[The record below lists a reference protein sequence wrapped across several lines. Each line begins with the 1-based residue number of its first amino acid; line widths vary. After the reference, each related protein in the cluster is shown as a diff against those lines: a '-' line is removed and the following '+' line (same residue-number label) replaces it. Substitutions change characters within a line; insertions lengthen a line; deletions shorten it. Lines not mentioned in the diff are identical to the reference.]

1 MTGIQTFGFLL
12 NIFGG
17 FLLISGYIPQ
27 ICRVYKSKSPG
38 NNSLQY
44 WIIMTFGIFCVGIN
58 QAIRGVPTIQLM
70 IQWCNIF
77 LALTCTILI
86 LRYSFKKKDRNEN

>member
-1 MTGIQTFGFLL
+1 MNGIQTFGFLL

-27 ICRVYKSKSPG
+27 IGRLYKSKSPG
-38 NNSLQY
+38 NNSPQY
-44 WIIMTFGIFCVGIN
+44 WTIMTFGIFCVGIN
-58 QAIRGVPTIQLM
+58 QAIRGVPTIQLI

-77 LALTCTILI
+77 LALTCTTLI
-86 LRYSFKKKDRNEN
+86 LRYSAKNKNEN